1 MFAPHF
7 MTLVFT
13 LCSVNYLA
21 QAHTLGDSLREQN
34 PDFEY
39 VIGLVD
45 KLETKEIDKSKLPDY
60 QLLEIDKINISDF
73 AGMCERYNITELNT
87 AVKPYYFDYFLKN
100 RPDITNIIYFDPDII
115 IFDKLTHLIENL
127 TENSIVVTPHMTTPY
142 NDDKW
147 QREEDIINTGIFN
160 FGFVAIKRSTEAQK
174 MIIWWCD
181 KLKNECII
189 DLCNGL
195 FVDQHW
201 AEFFPVYFD
210 KVFIDKHLG
219 NNVAYW
225 NLHERLCSFVN
236 NRWVINGNI
245 PLHFFHYSGYLIAK
259 PNEVSKYQ
267 NRINFEERAD
277 IVPLFELYR
286 NQLLAKNE
294 LYWKNFR
301 CDYIKPKKDQRLV
314 RVRKYT
320 KLPLEKLAS
329 FIEKL

>member
-1 MFAPHF
+1 

-21 QAHTLGDSLREQN
+21 QAITLGDSLKEQN
-34 PDFEY
+34 PDMQFI
-39 VIGLVD
+39 IGLVD
-45 KLETKEIDKSKLPDY
+45 RLETKEIDQSKMSNF
-60 QLLEIDKINISDF
+60 QLLEVDKINIPDF
-73 AGMCERYNITELNT
+73 EGMCERYNITELNT

-100 RPDITNIIYFDPDII
+100 RPDITNIVYFDPDII
-115 IFDKLTHLIENL
+115 VFDKLSHLTNSLAEN
-127 TENSIVVTPHMTTPY
+127 NIVVTPHITTPY
-142 NDDKW
+142 NDEKW
-147 QREEDIINTGIFN
+147 QNEEDIINTGIFN

-174 MIIWWCD
+174 MIKWWCD

-210 KVFIDKHLG
+210 KVLIDKHLG

-225 NLHERLCSFVN
+225 NLHERLCSFVE
-236 NRWVINGNI
+236 NRWMINDEI
-245 PLHFFHYSGYLIAK
+245 PLQFFHYSGYLIAK

-267 NRINFEERAD
+267 NRINFENRID

-286 NQLLAKNE
+286 HQLLANNE
-294 LYWKNFR
+294 LYWKNFK
-301 CDYIKPKKDQRLV
+301 CDYIKPPKIKRYL
-314 RVRKYT
+314 RIRKYLKT
-320 KLPLEKLAS
+320 PLEKLAQM
-329 FIEKL
+329 IES